1 MPKLKNI
8 TSIGPF
14 SITPLQRLWRA
25 MTLRPLKQYKLYMI
39 RPDNVHTDEVGCDD
53 EIVPV
58 NRLTTARTVS
68 LTIIYEDLLS
78 LHDYEYGDG
87 LVNALWGSDLHLIS
101 ASVDGTDVAHIELG
115 GTLAAREAC
124 SVSRIRSQLT
134 LPAKQLFS
142 GSGHVRTVEV
152 TVRGRPLEELLSGSV
167 H

>member
-1 MPKLKNI
+1 MPKLSYI
-8 TSIGPF
+8 TSLSPLHV
-14 SITPLQRLWRA
+14 TPIQRFWRA
-25 MTLRPLKQYKLYMI
+25 ITLRPLKQYKLYMI

-58 NRLTTARTVS
+58 NRLTTASAVS

-87 LVNALWGSDLHLIS
+87 LVNALWGSDLHLIA
-101 ASVDGTDVAHIELG
+101 ASVDGNDVAHIELG
-115 GTLAAREAC
+115 GTLAAREVC
-124 SVSRIRSQLT
+124 SVPRIRSQLT

-152 TVRGRPLEELLSGSV
+152 TIEGRPLEELLKSS
-167 H
+167 